1 MHMYVCAREMKRER
15 AKEMFLISMGLDVK
29 RDLFLFLPNTWSKGL
44 YLQQITR
51 VNKGLES

>member
-1 MHMYVCAREMKRER
+1 MHMYVCAREMERER
-15 AKEMFLISMGLDVK
+15 ARETLLISMGLDVN

-44 YLQQITR
+44 YLQQTTR